1 MMVDETKGS
10 GLNRSFFSNMKN
22 QETMSTVKDQRRF
35 PRISSE
41 NRVGYALYNELKVKI
56 DQGTG
61 RTLNLSQTGV
71 LLETRKILD
80 GAYIMLMTIDLE
92 GKKVKVK
99 GRVVVSRY
107 DESSSRFL
115 TGIEFIG
122 PKDEQREAIVV
133 FVKAY
138 QHRKHQEAIKRV
150 NSWLDA

>member
-1 MMVDETKGS
+1 MQSREK
-10 GLNRSFFSNMKN
+10 MKP
-22 QETMSTVKDQRRF
+22 EKDQRRC
-35 PRISSE
+35 PRIASE
-41 NRVGYALYNELKVKI
+41 NKVGYALYNELKVKI

-61 RTLNLSQTGV
+61 RTINLSQTGV

-99 GRVVVSRY
+99 GRVIISRY
-107 DESSSRFL
+107 DDSSGSYL
-115 TGIEFIG
+115 TGIEFVG

-138 QHRKHQEAIKRV
+138 QHRKHQEAIERV
-150 NSWLDA
+150 NSWMDA